1 MTSKMKTNKLQFNK
15 KAGDI
20 LAFYTERGTI
30 SESSYSEFNC
40 CTYTG
45 DDDEHTTLCRDELC
59 SQLGICPN
67 QLITAR
73 QTHSTNVAI
82 IDDAIGNLYGVD
94 GLVTKRRDIVLGV
107 FTADCVPV
115 VLCDPVAG
123 VVAAVHAGWKG
134 AMNGIAAV
142 AVEKMVLIGANPQ
155 DILVAFGPAICQ
167 DCFEVG
173 EEVVEQFAEK
183 GLPTELLVER
193 NPQTGKA
200 HIDLVRTV
208 MYWLMQAGVSAE
220 NICRSGLCTK
230 CNPNRF
236 FSARNLGINSGRVL
250 TGIRLL

>member
-1 MTSKMKTNKLQFNK
+1 MKTNTLQFNK
-15 KAGDI
+15 KAGNF
-20 LAFYTERGTI
+20 LAFYTDRGDV
-30 SESSYSEFNC
+30 SDSPYSGFNC

-45 DDDEHTTLCRDELC
+45 DDEAHTAKCREELC
-59 SQLGICPN
+59 KELGIDSDK
-67 QLITAR
+67 LITAR

-82 IDDAIGNLYGVD
+82 IGDTIGDLYGVD

-142 AVEKMVLIGANPQ
+142 AVEKMVSIGADPQ
-155 DILVAFGPAICQ
+155 KILATFGPAICQ

-173 EEVVEQFAEK
+173 DEVVEQFAEK
-183 GLPTELLVER
+183 GLPINQLVKR
-193 NPQTGKA
+193 QQQTGKA
-200 HIDLVRTV
+200 HIDLVGTV
-208 MYWLMQAGVSAE
+208 EYWLTQAGVAAE
-220 NICRSGLCTK
+220 NIRRSSLCTK
-230 CNPNRF
+230 CDPSRF

-250 TGIRLL
+250 TGIKIL